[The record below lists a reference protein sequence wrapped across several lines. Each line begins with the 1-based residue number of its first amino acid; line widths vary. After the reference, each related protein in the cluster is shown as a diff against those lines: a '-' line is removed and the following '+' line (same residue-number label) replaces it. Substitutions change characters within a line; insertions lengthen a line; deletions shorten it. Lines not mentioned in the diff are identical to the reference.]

1 MFDPS
6 QQNMKESM
14 LFAETNAYEY
24 WRACSIWHISPSMQS
39 QSQSQFQ
46 YQMKKSDVY
55 LRKEHLFKAFYADTH
70 VFYTLNK

>member
-24 WRACSIWHISPSMQS
+24 WRACSRRHISPSM